1 MPEPSRSE
9 PSNRILSRLSRDDF
23 ALLEPHLE
31 AVDLPVRKSLEARKR
46 RIDQVYFIESGFA
59 SVVAG
64 SGERSI
70 EVGIIGREG
79 MTGLAVVMGHDR
91 AHHQTFIQV
100 AGKGLCIGAAN
111 LREANEQSP
120 TLHRAML
127 RYAHAFLYQTTT
139 TALANGRSR
148 IEERLARWLLMAAD
162 RIDGKEMP
170 LTHEFLGMMLGTHRP
185 GVTLALQALEKKDL
199 IATRRGNITIL
210 DRRALER
217 RSNGTYA
224 PAEG

>member
-1 MPEPSRSE
+1 MPEPSRSK
-9 PSNRILSRLSRDDF
+9 PLNRILSRLSRDDF

-31 AVDLPVRKSLEARKR
+31 AVDLPVRKSLEARKQ

-100 AGKGLCIGAAN
+100 AGNGLCIRAAN
-111 LREANEQSP
+111 LRQADERSP
-120 TLHRAML
+120 RCIAPCCGTRMRLFSRPRRPRSLTAAARLNSGWRA
-127 RYAHAFLYQTTT
+127 
-139 TALANGRSR
+139 GS
-148 IEERLARWLLMAAD
+148 
-162 RIDGKEMP
+162 
-170 LTHEFLGMMLGTHRP
+170 
-185 GVTLALQALEKKDL
+185 
-199 IATRRGNITIL
+199 
-210 DRRALER
+210 
-217 RSNGTYA
+217 
-224 PAEG
+224 